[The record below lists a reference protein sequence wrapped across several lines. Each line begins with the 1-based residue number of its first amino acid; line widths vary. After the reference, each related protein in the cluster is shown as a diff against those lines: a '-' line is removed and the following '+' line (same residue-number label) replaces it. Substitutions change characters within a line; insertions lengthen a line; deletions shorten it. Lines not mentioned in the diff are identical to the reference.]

1 MTFEPDDLREA
12 GRSLLDDAVELRR
25 ELHRHPE
32 LGLELPRTQQAVLDR
47 LADLELDVRTGTT
60 STSVVADLVGDPD
73 GPIVLL
79 RGDMD
84 ALPMPE
90 DTELPFA
97 SEVRNTMHACGHDTH
112 TAMLVGA
119 ARLLADRRSEL
130 AGTVRFMFQPGEE
143 GQFGARHMI
152 DEGVLDGVGRAF
164 GIHVTPNLPAG
175 WVGTR
180 PGPLLASADEF
191 AITVRGRGGHASTPH
206 FANDPIPVA
215 CEIVSA
221 LQTFVTRRVDVFAPG
236 VISVTKVRA
245 GTANNVIPETALLEG
260 TVRAVSGRT
269 RAAALEALE
278 RVATNV
284 AAAHDMVAEVTLHDG
299 YPVTVNEAGRAA
311 GTIET
316 ATRLLGADRVIELPS
331 PVMGAEDFSYV
342 LEEVPGAMAF
352 LGMCPPGA
360 NPGAA
365 PPNHSNRMLIDEAP
379 MADGIA
385 LHAAM
390 ALTGLAELVAGAGA
404 AGEASAS

>member
-1 MTFEPDDLREA
+1 M
-12 GRSLLDDAVELRR
+12 
-25 ELHRHPE
+25 
-32 LGLELPRTQQAVLDR
+32 
-47 LADLELDVRTGTT
+47 
-60 STSVVADLVGDPD
+60 
-73 GPIVLL
+73 
-79 RGDMD
+79 
-84 ALPMPE
+84 
-90 DTELPFA
+90 
-97 SEVRNTMHACGHDTH
+97 
-112 TAMLVGA
+112 
-119 ARLLADRRSEL
+119 
-130 AGTVRFMFQPGEE
+130 
-143 GQFGARHMI
+143 
-152 DEGVLDGVGRAF
+152 
-164 GIHVTPNLPAG
+164 
-175 WVGTR
+175 
-180 PGPLLASADEF
+180 
-191 AITVRGRGGHASTPH
+191 
-206 FANDPIPVA
+206 
-215 CEIVSA
+215 
-221 LQTFVTRRVDVFAPG
+221 
-236 VISVTKVRA
+236 
-245 GTANNVIPETALLEG
+245 
-260 TVRAVSGRT
+260 RAVSGRT

-299 YPVTVNEAGRAA
+299 YPVTVNDAGRAA

-404 AGEASAS
+404 ADEASAS